1 MHAIRI
7 HKNGGTE
14 VMQYEEKLEI
24 GTPKPNE
31 VLIKIE
37 AIGVNFID
45 TYHRTGLYQVKLP
58 FILGREAAGVLE
70 KVGEEVKNFQV
81 GDRVVFMAENA
92 YAEYTVLPATKVV
105 LLPQNIPSKIAA
117 ASYLQGL
124 TAHYLTNSTYPIQ
137 QGDWVLVHAGAG
149 GTCGLIIE
157 MAKIRGAKVIATV
170 SSQEKADIVKQLGAD
185 HAILYTETD
194 FMEEVKKITGGKGV
208 NVVYDGVGLSTWEKS
223 LKSLKPRGM
232 LVLFGN
238 ASGAVPAIDPLLLSK
253 HGSLFITRP
262 TLVDYIALPEE
273 LEARCKD
280 LFGWIQQGKVTI
292 RIAQEFPLSKAA
304 DAHDLLTSRKVAGKI
319 LLIP

>member
-1 MHAIRI
+1 MHAVRI
-7 HKNGGTE
+7 HQHGGTE

-24 GTPKPNE
+24 GSPKSNE

-45 TYHRTGLYQVKLP
+45 TYHRTGLYPVKLP

-81 GDRVVFMAENA
+81 GDRVVFFAENA
-92 YAEYTVLPATKVV
+92 YAEYTVLPASKVV
-105 LLPQNIPSKIAA
+105 LLPQHISPKIAA

-124 TAHYLTNSTYPIQ
+124 TAHYLTNSTYPVQ
-137 QGDWVLVHAGAG
+137 QDDWVLVHAGAG
-149 GTCGLIIE
+149 GTGGLVIE

-170 SSQEKADIVKQLGAD
+170 SSQEKADIVTKLGAD
-185 HAILYTETD
+185 HAVLYTQTD
-194 FMEEVKKITGGKGV
+194 FLEEVKRITGGKGV

-262 TLVDYIALPEE
+262 TLVDYVALPGE

-280 LFGWIQQGKVTI
+280 LFEWIQQEKVTI

-304 DAHDLLTSRKVAGKI
+304 EAHDLLTSRKVAGKI